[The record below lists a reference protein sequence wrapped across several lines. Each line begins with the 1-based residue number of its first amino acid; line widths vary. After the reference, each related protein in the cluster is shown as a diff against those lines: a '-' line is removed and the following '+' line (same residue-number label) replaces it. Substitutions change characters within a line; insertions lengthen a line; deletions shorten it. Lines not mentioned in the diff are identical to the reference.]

1 MGGVNPPVNQG
12 ARPVSDAPQRVAA
25 IICAHNAGPDIAST
39 VRSCRAI
46 PGVDLL
52 VVVDDGSDDDTGHN
66 ARLAGAVVVRHSVPR
81 GRASAMETGVK
92 VAAMRDRADWP
103 ARLLLFLSADL
114 GESAVEA
121 SALVEAVVTHQAD
134 CAIAVPPAVNP
145 TIGHSLAENM
155 ARTGIRRATGWEPQ
169 GPLSEQRCLSRE
181 VLNAVMPFA
190 PGYGLEPA
198 MTIDLLVAGFTV
210 VEVPC
215 AFHHLGSDHTI
226 GELNRNARYADAWWA
241 IQHRRLR
248 RLRLSAEVR
257 RGAGRAQ
264 RAGRPYPLAAPTPP
278 APPAL

>member
-1 MGGVNPPVNQG
+1 
-12 ARPVSDAPQRVAA
+12 
-25 IICAHNAGPDIAST
+25 
-39 VRSCRAI
+39 
-46 PGVDLL
+46 
-52 VVVDDGSDDDTGHN
+52 
-66 ARLAGAVVVRHSVPR
+66 
-81 GRASAMETGVK
+81 
-92 VAAMRDRADWP
+92 
-103 ARLLLFLSADL
+103 
-114 GESAVEA
+114 
-121 SALVEAVVTHQAD
+121 
-134 CAIAVPPAVNP
+134 
-145 TIGHSLAENM
+145 
-155 ARTGIRRATGWEPQ
+155 
-169 GPLSEQRCLSRE
+169 
-181 VLNAVMPFA
+181 MPFA
-190 PGYGLEPA
+190 SGYGLEPA